1 MYSYISSKVFKYHLH
16 ILGMAPLEVEGPA
29 PWLTAEEIAG
39 MEGADLG
46 GEAEIGIPGSASCL
60 I

>member
-1 MYSYISSKVFKYHLH
+1 
-16 ILGMAPLEVEGPA
+16 MAPLEVEGPA